1 MPLGYYER
9 MSFEAKELCYFD
21 KRLYQCISKDIDTE
35 RVVLTSKQIL
45 HIAEKHPEAYY
56 DVLIELK
63 DAILEPDYIL
73 RDKKHDNTGLVI
85 KRIALAQG
93 AAEHAF
99 IVLRICT
106 DSENGKLANSIISG
120 WKISDKRLERY
131 LRSHELLYK
140 NERF

>member
-1 MPLGYYER
+1 M
-9 MSFEAKELCYFD
+9 
-21 KRLYQCISKDIDTE
+21 
-35 RVVLTSKQIL
+35 TSKQIL